1 MIELSCNRYHLLLP
15 LLNEVRINTLF
26 ARFVLEHKVTGK
38 VYVNRLENP
47 SVYCIG
53 HPYGMSLL
61 FGDTGDEAFN
71 RRFVE
76 YALNTNGNRKHYIW
90 MQAWPK
96 TWNDKLDNLLGKKL
110 VKAGNHENEVQN
122 RMVELNTRV
131 NFKFNPEKYRRF
143 KKTLTGKNYEIV
155 RTDEKMYTAMVGSV
169 VPCHFWDHAGEFI
182 KSGVGFSLFYEGKLA
197 TTAFS
202 AFIFEGVLELGM
214 ETFPE
219 YRGKGLAQW
228 AYSAL
233 IDYCLE
239 HNYEP
244 VWSCRLENTA
254 SYNLAQKLGFEP
266 TLTLPYYRLSN

>member
-1 MIELSCNRYHLLLP
+1 MIELPRNSYHLLSESLK
-15 LLNEVRINTLF
+15 EVKVNTLF

-38 VYVNRLENP
+38 VYVNRQENP
-47 SVYCIG
+47 SVFYIE

-71 RRFVE
+71 RRFLE
-76 YALNTNGNRKHYIW
+76 YALNTDGNRKHYVW

-96 TWNDKLDNLLGKKL
+96 TWNDRLDSLLGEKL
-110 VKAGNHENEVQN
+110 VQAGNPENEVHKN
-122 RMVELNTRV
+122 IVELNTRV
-131 NFKFNPEKYRRF
+131 NFRFNPDKYRRF
-143 KKTLTGKNYEIV
+143 RQTLTGKNYEIV
-155 RTDEKMYTAMVGSV
+155 RTDEKMYVAMAGSV
-169 VPCHFWDHAGEFI
+169 VPCHFWDSANEFV

-197 TTAFS
+197 TMAFS
-202 AFIFEGVLELGM
+202 AFIFEGLLELGM

-228 AYSAL
+228 ACSTL
-233 IDYCLE
+233 IYYCME

-244 VWSCRLENTA
+244 IWSCRMENIP

-266 TLTLPYYRLSN
+266 TLTLPYYRLSR